1 MQRPKAQRDARKKRV
16 HAHAATATAAA
27 AAATAAAEAAFAG
40 DLPLVHSRT
49 ARSLFF
55 SPTSSL
61 SLALAGAKG
70 GSHLHRDEC
79 H

>member
-1 MQRPKAQRDARKKRV
+1 MQRPKARTEGRRKKRV
-16 HAHAATATAAA
+16 HAATAAA
-27 AAATAAAEAAFAG
+27 AAAAAVAATAAAASPMIP
-40 DLPLVHSRT
+40 PLVHSRT

-55 SPTSSL
+55 SSTSSL